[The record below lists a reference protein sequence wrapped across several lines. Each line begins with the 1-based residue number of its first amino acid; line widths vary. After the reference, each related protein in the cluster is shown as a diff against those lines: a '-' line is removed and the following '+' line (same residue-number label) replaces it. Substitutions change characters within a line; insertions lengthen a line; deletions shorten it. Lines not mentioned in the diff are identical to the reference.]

1 MPSDTVY
8 DCQKPVLLLHLLWL
22 KGEVVNYQEFVNG
35 FELTTCIISV
45 RKFPDG
51 GYGDIRIVA
60 GNKPYIDSI
69 ENPYNG
75 ASAHMLNNKFIPNSP
90 YDKYIPKDLNF
101 EQTVYRCAF
110 QKKPVHTYLKPDR
123 FDCWL
128 NQYIM
133 PVESDDPD
141 IGYCSYTLDI
151 TMDVDTEIMT
161 HVSASTASSVLET
174 CIKLRGSSDFKRA
187 INDVMADICKLSGA
201 NKCTLLLT
209 DFKEETCSV
218 LAEAVLEGSGETVAS
233 YQMQD
238 SFFNIVKTW
247 NDTIAGS
254 NCLILQDKQDM
265 GILRS
270 RNLLWYES
278 LINAGVTSLVLFPL
292 KYNNETL
299 GYIWAINFDES
310 KAAKIKETLELT
322 TYFIASEIA
331 NYQLLNRLEVMSSI
345 DLLTG
350 IYNRNAMNNRVDRLI
365 AGTDPMPRSYSVVFA
380 DLNGLKKMND
390 TEGHSAG
397 DRLLKNAA
405 ERLRVLFFDSEIYRA
420 GGDEFMI
427 IAVNVP
433 EEDIEERMETMRKD
447 SEDPN
452 NISFAVGGYHENKG
466 GDIRYAMR
474 TADERMY
481 ADKDRYYKM
490 FPERKRK

>member
-1 MPSDTVY
+1 M
-8 DCQKPVLLLHLLWL
+8 
-22 KGEVVNYQEFVNG
+22 NYQEFVNG

-69 ENPYNG
+69 ENPFNG

-101 EQTVYRCAF
+101 EQTVFRCAF
-110 QKKPVHTYLKPDR
+110 DKKPVHTYLKPDR
-123 FDCWL
+123 FECWL

-133 PVESDDPD
+133 PVESDDPN

-174 CIKLRGSSDFKRA
+174 CIKLRGSNDFKSS
-187 INDVMADICKLSGA
+187 IHEVIDDICKLCGA
-201 NKCTLLLT
+201 NKCSILLT
-209 DFKEETCSV
+209 DFKEGTCSV
-218 LAEAVLEGSGETVAS
+218 LAEAAREGSAEAEMN
-233 YQMQD
+233 YQMD
-238 SFFNIVKTW
+238 ASFFEIVKTW

-265 GILRS
+265 DILKS
-270 RNLLWYES
+270 RNLIWHNS
-278 LINAGVTSLVLFPL
+278 LENAGVRSLVLFPL
-292 KYNNETL
+292 NYNNETL

-310 KAAKIKETLELT
+310 KATKIKETLELT

-350 IYNRNAMNNRVDRLI
+350 IYNRNAMNNRVDRFI
-365 AGTDPMPRSYSVVFA
+365 AGTDPMPRSYSVIFA
-380 DLNGLKKMND
+380 DLNGLKKLND

-397 DRLLKNAA
+397 DKLLRDAA
-405 ERLRVLFFDSEIYRA
+405 ERLKDIFYDSEIYRA

-427 IAVNVP
+427 IAVNIP
-433 EEDIEERMETMRKD
+433 EELIEERIEKLRKE

-452 NISFAVGGYHENKG
+452 NVSFALGGYYETHG
-466 GDIRYAMR
+466 GDIRFAMR

-481 ADKDRYYKM
+481 ADKERYYQK

>member
-1 MPSDTVY
+1 M
-8 DCQKPVLLLHLLWL
+8 
-22 KGEVVNYQEFVNG
+22 NYQEFVDG

-51 GYGDIRIVA
+51 SYGDIRIVA

-123 FDCWL
+123 FECWL

-133 PVESDDPD
+133 PVESDNPD

-174 CIKLRGSSDFKRA
+174 CIKLRGRNDFKKA
-187 INDVMADICKLSGA
+187 ITDVLGDIIKLSGA
-201 NKCTLLLT
+201 NKCTLLIT
-209 DFKEETCSV
+209 DFKECTCSK
-218 LAEAVLEGSGETVAS
+218 LAEAVREGSGEVL
-233 YQMQD
+233 D
-238 SFFNIVKTW
+238 SFKIPDDFFEIVKTW
-247 NDTIAGS
+247 NATLAGS
-254 NCLILQDKQDM
+254 NCLILPNAQEM
-265 GILRS
+265 EILKD
-270 RNLLWYES
+270 RNPVWYKS
-278 LINAGVTSLVLFPL
+278 LTDAHVNSLVFFPL
-292 KYNNETL
+292 NNNDETL

-310 KAAKIKETLELT
+310 KATKIKETLELT

-331 NYQLLNRLEVMSSI
+331 NYQLLKRLEVMSSI

-350 IYNRNAMNNRVDRLI
+350 IYNRNAMNNRVDRYI
-365 AGTDPMPRSYSVVFA
+365 AGTDPMPRAYSVIFA

-397 DRLLKNAA
+397 DKLLKNAA
-405 ERLRVLFFDSEIYRA
+405 AKLRDVFYDSDIYRA

-433 EEDIEERMETMRKD
+433 EDVIEERIEKLRKD
-447 SEDPN
+447 SEDPDS
-452 NISFAVGGYHENKG
+452 ISFAVGGYFDNSG

-481 ADKDRYYKM
+481 ADKERYYKK

>member
-1 MPSDTVY
+1 M
-8 DCQKPVLLLHLLWL
+8 
-22 KGEVVNYQEFVNG
+22 NYQDFVNG

-60 GNKPYIDSI
+60 GNRPYIDSI

-75 ASAHMLNNKFIPNSP
+75 AAAHMLNNKFIPNSP
-90 YDKYIPKDLNF
+90 YEKYIPKDLNF
-101 EQTVYRCAF
+101 EQTVFRCAF
-110 QKKPVHTYLKPDR
+110 EKKPVHTYLKPDR
-123 FDCWL
+123 FECWL

-133 PVESDDPD
+133 PVESDDPN

-151 TMDVDTEIMT
+151 TMDVDSEIMT

-174 CIKLRGSSDFKRA
+174 CIKLRGSNDFKSA
-187 INDVMADICKLSGA
+187 IHDVLADICKLSGA
-201 NKCTLLLT
+201 NKCSLLLT
-209 DFKEETCSV
+209 DYKEGTCSV
-218 LAEAVLEGSGETVAS
+218 LAEAAREGTAEAEMN

-238 SFFNIVKTW
+238 SFFEIVKTW

-265 GILRS
+265 NILKS
-270 RNLLWYES
+270 RNRVWHDS
-278 LINAGVTSLVLFPL
+278 LVDAGVTSLVLFPL
-292 KYNNETL
+292 NYNNETL

-310 KAAKIKETLELT
+310 KATKIKETLELT

-331 NYQLLNRLEVMSSI
+331 NYQLLNRLKIMSSI

-365 AGTDPMPRSYSVVFA
+365 SGTDPMPRSYSVIFA
-380 DLNGLKKMND
+380 DLNGLKKLND

-397 DRLLKNAA
+397 DKLLRDAA
-405 ERLRVLFFDSEIYRA
+405 EKLRDIFYDSEIYRA

-427 IAVNVP
+427 IAVNIP
-433 EEDIEERMETMRKD
+433 EELIEERMKKLRKD

-452 NISFAVGGYHENKG
+452 NISFAVGGYYEKHG
-466 GDIRYAMR
+466 GDIRFAMR

-481 ADKDRYYKM
+481 VDKERYYNK